1 MRRPDRLTVMVSSA
15 VYGIEPLLDQVFA
28 TLKGFGYQ
36 VWMSHKG
43 TIPVHPKKTAFQS
56 CLEAVERCDIFLGII
71 TGLIFFLIEK
81 SNDVVRFHAAQSI
94 VFSGAVIVLWIVL
107 MIVGLILTSI
117 SWTLGNVFGLL
128 TLVLWLGLFVVWVVL
143 LIKGYSGE
151 KWKLPV
157 LGDIAER
164 IASGQRTV

>member
-1 MRRPDRLTVMVSSA
+1 LNDQNAPQTPPPPPPSGQRPPAASQTSTGLDPKLA
-15 VYGIEPLLDQVFA
+15 GLLC
-28 TLKGFGYQ
+28 Y
-36 VWMSHKG
+36 
-43 TIPVHPKKTAFQS
+43 I
-56 CLEAVERCDIFLGII
+56 LGII

-117 SWTLGNVFGLL
+117 SWTLGNLFGLL

-157 LGDIAER
+157 LGDMAER
-164 IASGQRTV
+164 IASGQRAA